1 MSSITLKDIDFKVN
15 NILLSLEHIKSIT
28 IDDIRYI
35 FFKMVITYENTS
47 IEKEILL
54 FEDDVQN
61 LKISN
66 FTNNSPDY
74 FFNEPDFWF
83 TIIQLN
89 QTDLVLYINF
99 DSGLNHMNM
108 VTESGFSVR
117 INVTKESFNIFINKL
132 KSFI

>member
-1 MSSITLKDIDFKVN
+1 MSSIILKDIDFKEN

-28 IDDIRYI
+28 VDDIKYN
-35 FFKMVITYENTS
+35 FFKMMITYENTC

-54 FEDDVQN
+54 FEDDIQN
-61 LKISN
+61 LKLSN
-66 FTNNSPDY
+66 FTNKSPDY

-108 VTESGFSVR
+108 ATESGFSVR
-117 INVTKESFNIFINKL
+117 IVTKESFNIFIYKL

>member
-35 FFKMVITYENTS
+35 FFKMMITYENTS

-54 FEDDVQN
+54 FEDDIQN
-61 LKISN
+61 LKLSN

-89 QTDLVLYINF
+89 QTDLFLYINF

-108 VTESGFSVR
+108 ATESGFSVR
-117 INVTKESFNIFINKL
+117 MNVTKESFNIFINKL

>member
-1 MSSITLKDIDFKVN
+1 MIIN
-15 NILLSLEHIKSIT
+15 
-28 IDDIRYI
+28 
-35 FFKMVITYENTS
+35 YENTS

-54 FEDDVQN
+54 FEDDIQN
-61 LKISN
+61 LKLSN

-89 QTDLVLYINF
+89 KKELGIYINF

-108 VTESGFSVR
+108 ATESGFSVR
-117 INVTKESFNIFINKL
+117 MNVTKKSFNIFINKL

>member
-28 IDDIRYI
+28 IDDIKYN
-35 FFKMVITYENTS
+35 FFKMIINYENTS

-54 FEDDVQN
+54 FEDDIQN
-61 LKISN
+61 LKLSN

-108 VTESGFSVR
+108 ATESGFSVR
-117 INVTKESFNIFINKL
+117 MNVTKKSFNIFINKL

>member
-28 IDDIRYI
+28 IDDIKYN
-35 FFKMVITYENTS
+35 FFKMIINYENTS

-54 FEDDVQN
+54 FEDDIQN
-61 LKISN
+61 LKLSN

-89 QTDLVLYINF
+89 KKDLVIYINF

-108 VTESGFSVR
+108 ATESGFSVR
-117 INVTKESFNIFINKL
+117 MNVTKKSFNIFINKL

>member
-28 IDDIRYI
+28 IDDIKYN
-35 FFKMVITYENTS
+35 FFKMIINYENTS

-54 FEDDVQN
+54 FEDDIQN
-61 LKISN
+61 LKLSN
-66 FTNNSPDY
+66 FTNKSPDY

-108 VTESGFSVR
+108 ATESGFSVR
-117 INVTKESFNIFINKL
+117 MNVTKKSFNIFINKL

>member
-28 IDDIRYI
+28 IDDIKYN
-35 FFKMVITYENTS
+35 FFKMIINYENTS

-54 FEDDVQN
+54 FEDDIQN
-61 LKISN
+61 LKLSN

-89 QTDLVLYINF
+89 KKELGIYINF

-108 VTESGFSVR
+108 ATESGFSVR
-117 INVTKESFNIFINKL
+117 MNVTKKSFNIFINKL